1 MHDITSKAIRLL
13 IIINYIQWT
22 YKLVYLHVLFDQE
35 CSLSEVLRV

>member
-13 IIINYIQWT
+13 VIIIFSGLI

-35 CSLSEVLRV
+35 CLLSEVHVK